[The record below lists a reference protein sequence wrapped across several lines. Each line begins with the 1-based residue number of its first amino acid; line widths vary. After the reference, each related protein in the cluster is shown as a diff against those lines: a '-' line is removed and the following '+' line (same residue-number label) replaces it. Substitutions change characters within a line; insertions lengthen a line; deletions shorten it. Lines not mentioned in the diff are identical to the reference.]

1 MEDVP
6 NTTSGLKERFDEF
19 TSRYKGNIRLHI
31 AAESMLDTLFEER
44 LKDNDLLTIG
54 NSGQHLLVETSYVS
68 PPYAMDEMI
77 DATMKRDILL
87 YSHIRNDT
95 DTWMRRITVNGKNAD
110 FCSRSTT
117 CRWPE
122 DMARLPAK
130 KAEWLLKRGMV
141 DMTGSDVHRQI
152 VFERSLDLAP
162 KKADALRTLIELSR
176 TDPTL

>member
-31 AAESMLDTLFEER
+31 AAENMLDTLFEER

-130 KAEWLLKRGMV
+130 GRMASETGEWW
-141 DMTGSDVHRQI
+141 T
-152 VFERSLDLAP
+152 
-162 KKADALRTLIELSR
+162 
-176 TDPTL
+176 